1 MTDVECKPND
11 PTSWP
16 SAYVTSDFARQL
28 ERENAVM
35 RQAVASESLLAIG
48 DKLRTQ
54 DNRMTRDPMFCVQ
67 VCERY
72 GPIMPEY
79 GSGELMFHDHHE
91 TETYYKNG
99 FDPEKWKEL
108 KELYDMGDL
117 PENITAASYVEKW
130 ITVQVCFTEDGCK
143 RHLELNGHNYRHHH
157 GTRIYAE
164 SFHRNPEMLEIRAA
178 LLANAEVSD
187 R

>member
-1 MTDVECKPND
+1 MSETTTIDKP
-11 PTSWP
+11 
-16 SAYVTSDFARQL
+16 Q
-28 ERENAVM
+28 E
-35 RQAVASESLLAIG
+35 AVASDSLLAIG
-48 DKLRTQ
+48 EKLRTQ

-67 VCERY
+67 VCERI

-91 TETYYKNG
+91 TETYYKDG

-108 KELYDMGDL
+108 KELHEMGDL
-117 PENITAASYVEKW
+117 PDNITAASYVEKW

-164 SFHRNPEMLEIRAA
+164 SFYRNPEMLEIRAA
-178 LLANAEVSD
+178 LLANSSVAQPNQENE
-187 R
+187 RYPKTN